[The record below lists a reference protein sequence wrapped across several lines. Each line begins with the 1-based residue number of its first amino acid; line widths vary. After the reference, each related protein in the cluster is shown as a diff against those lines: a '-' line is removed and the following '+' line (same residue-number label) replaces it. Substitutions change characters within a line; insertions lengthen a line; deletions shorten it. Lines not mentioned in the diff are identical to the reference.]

1 MPPEDINFLANVIQI
16 AQADGKLTQVEQS
29 LIETIRKD
37 LGIKKADL
45 SAAQKL
51 VDSGSYTIKP
61 VGSLLHSSKKLR
73 ICTSRC
79 LLRWRSWFCRE

>member
-61 VGSLLHSSKKLR
+61 VGSSPLK
-73 ICTSRC
+73 
-79 LLRWRSWFCRE
+79 